1 MKNIHHAR
9 SRIHVSRKAR
19 EILNL
24 GYLSCMLCPSVVG
37 LVESNFL
44 LASAAIP
51 AGINCAFVTIIYL
64 VAPSNTLDFYTF
76 MKYGGLSF
84 ACLILF
90 TSTAGFIDGKVNKK
104 RDKVMTERSIQE
116 ESVGKMKPWVKD
128 PLPNYDM
135 NPLVACAVSSFY
147 EGAEKILNYEEHN
160 DKTKMKFEPVPKNP
174 FVLLNETN
182 VEIFKGD
189 AEDDNEIL
197 TEIESLKTLTFGDDK
212 RTCLRGLIRQNRYF
226 DKTALMIAVE
236 KKDTRMVKI
245 LLRKLPPKL
254 LDQTDTNGKTAC
266 HYACNNALNDQELT
280 KEVVKAF
287 LELGVSPNFE
297 IDLSVKDKTGQIPF
311 DYLCPELKTE
321 FASQYPQFFPVP
333 EV

>member
-1 MKNIHHAR
+1 
-9 SRIHVSRKAR
+9 
-19 EILNL
+19 
-24 GYLSCMLCPSVVG
+24 
-37 LVESNFL
+37 
-44 LASAAIP
+44 
-51 AGINCAFVTIIYL
+51 
-64 VAPSNTLDFYTF
+64 
-76 MKYGGLSF
+76 
-84 ACLILF
+84 
-90 TSTAGFIDGKVNKK
+90 
-104 RDKVMTERSIQE
+104 MTERLIQKK
-116 ESVGKMKPWVKD
+116 SVGKMKPWVKD

-135 NPLVACAVSSFY
+135 NQLVACAVSSFH
-147 EGAEKILNYEEHN
+147 EGAEKILNYEEPN

-174 FVLLNETN
+174 FVLLNEKN
-182 VEIFKGD
+182 VKIFKGD
-189 AEDDNEIL
+189 AENANEIK
-197 TEIESLKTLTFGDDK
+197 TEIERLKTLTFGDDK

-236 KKDTRMVKI
+236 KKDTRMVEI

-254 LDQTDTNGKTAC
+254 LDQTDSNGKTAC

-287 LELGVSPNFE
+287 LEFQMDVSPNFG